1 MEKGVGLW
9 KYSIFLFYFI
19 IVIII
24 IIIII
29 IIIYLFFSE
38 GGGVDWSWTV
48 LHGIRI
54 GTRISSCKTQ
64 KSKYMKVWKKHILKK
79 SLIILFSGK

>member
-19 IVIII
+19 IIVIII

-29 IIIYLFFSE
+29 LFYFFFQ
-38 GGGVDWSWTV
+38 GGGGIGARQFCTELGLAPES
-48 LHGIRI
+48 LHAKHKNLNII
-54 GTRISSCKTQ
+54 
-64 KSKYMKVWKKHILKK
+64 WKFKRNTFFKK